1 MNPPVQS
8 SENPR
13 GPVLLN
19 IGNTHTQI
27 RCGNAAQI
35 RVADTADFSAELIPP
50 GPCAAACVVPALL
63 PMLHQRGVF
72 LVSPETAAGLLD
84 FSQVDARTLGADR
97 IANAAALAETGPLPA
112 VCIDAGTAVTMEIVG
127 PDRSF
132 LGGLIA
138 PGRTMMRKA
147 LHAGTGQLP
156 LTLFSA
162 SLPPFPGTCTADAI
176 GAGTDLIL
184 LDGIRAACEKLFRR
198 FQNTE
203 LRVVVCGGDAP
214 FFLEHLNFAEQAPA
228 GFTLSGVLSVYRRHF
243 PCA

>member
-1 MNPPVQS
+1 MNSSVQS
-8 SENPR
+8 SENPH
-13 GPVLLN
+13 GPGLLN

-27 RCGNAAQI
+27 RCGNTAEI
-35 RVADTADFSAELIPP
+35 RVVDTADFSAALIPP

-63 PMLHQRGVF
+63 PMLRARGVF
-72 LVSPETAAGLLD
+72 LVSAETAAGLLD
-84 FSQVDARTLGADR
+84 FSHVDARTLGADR
-97 IANAAALAETGPLPA
+97 IANAVALAENGPLPA
-112 VCIDAGTAVTMEIVG
+112 VCVDAGTAVTMEVVG
-127 PDRSF
+127 PDRAF

-138 PGRTMMRKA
+138 PGRAMMRRA

-156 LTLFSA
+156 ETLFSA

-184 LDGIRAACEKLFRR
+184 LDGIRAACERLFRR
-198 FQNTE
+198 FPGG

-243 PCA
+243 PCV